1 MDVTFQ
7 FLSVVRN
14 YNHIT
19 EYVRYKFFPQAS
31 EDAKESSLLEQTL
44 EPDNT
49 LLSVF
54 PHETQDERYITKL
67 WKIMFLHG
75 TKLAMQRAL
84 IY

>member
-7 FLSVVRN
+7 FLSVIMN
-14 YNHIT
+14 NHLT
-19 EYVRYKFFPQAS
+19 EYVRNKFFPQAS

-54 PHETQDERYITKL
+54 PHESQDERYITKL
-67 WKIMFLHG
+67 WKIMFLHC
-75 TKLAMQRAL
+75 TKLAMQHAL

>member
-1 MDVTFQ
+1 MW
-7 FLSVVRN
+7 
-14 YNHIT
+14 
-19 EYVRYKFFPQAS
+19 YKFFPQAS

-75 TKLAMQRAL
+75 TKLA
-84 IY
+84 IYAAWFNLLEHKSNTK

>member
-1 MDVTFQ
+1 MW
-7 FLSVVRN
+7 
-14 YNHIT
+14 
-19 EYVRYKFFPQAS
+19 YKFFPQAS

-54 PHETQDERYITKL
+54 PRETQDERYITKL
-67 WKIMFLHG
+67 WKIMFLQG
-75 TKLAMQRAL
+75 TKLATQHAL

>member
-1 MDVTFQ
+1 MW
-7 FLSVVRN
+7 
-14 YNHIT
+14 
-19 EYVRYKFFPQAS
+19 YKFFPQAS

-67 WKIMFLHG
+67 WKIIFLHG

>member
-1 MDVTFQ
+1 MW
-7 FLSVVRN
+7 
-14 YNHIT
+14 
-19 EYVRYKFFPQAS
+19 YKFFPQAS

-54 PHETQDERYITKL
+54 PHESQDERYITKL

-75 TKLAMQRAL
+75 TKLICFNL
-84 IY
+84 LEHKSNTK

>member
-7 FLSVVRN
+7 FLSVIMN
-14 YNHIT
+14 NHLT

-44 EPDNT
+44 EPDST

-67 WKIMFLHG
+67 WKIMFVHG
-75 TKLAMQRAL
+75 TKLASQHV
-84 IY
+84 